1 MKQGM
6 LSGKMCPVATQ
17 DVSTNLKNRNHA
29 FKEYGYGPPNPN
41 DPNHAFWLKKAKMY
55 KAPTKDI
62 MDMRCGNC
70 AAFIQ
75 TPKMMEC
82 IKGGLEAM
90 NTSEKELSYDQQF
103 IDAANLGF
111 CELFHFTCAA
121 KRTCDAWKAGGP
133 ITKE

>member
-6 LSGKMCPVATQ
+6 LSGSVCPVATQ
-17 DVSTNLKNRNHA
+17 DVHINLKNRNHA

-41 DPNHAFWLKKAKMY
+41 DPNHAFWLKKAKRY
-55 KAPTKDI
+55 NAPSKDV

-70 AAFIQ
+70 AAFVQ

-82 IKGGLEAM
+82 IKGGLEKA
-90 NTSEKELSYDQQF
+90 NESPKELSYDQQF
-103 IDAANLGF
+103 IDAANLGY

-121 KRTCDAWKAGGP
+121 KRTCDAWKSGGP
-133 ITKE
+133 ITKD

>member
-1 MKQGM
+1 
-6 LSGKMCPVATQ
+6 
-17 DVSTNLKNRNHA
+17 
-29 FKEYGYGPPNPN
+29 
-41 DPNHAFWLKKAKMY
+41 MY

-75 TPKMMEC
+75 TPRMMEC
-82 IKGGLEAM
+82 IKGGLESM
-90 NTSEKELSYDQQF
+90 NASEKELSYDQQF